1 MAPAT
6 TASAPANRARDDLDS
21 TYVDLVCRFSYTA
34 NPEPRWT
41 YLEKSVNNVMTKLQ
55 EGLDM
60 KTYM

>member
-1 MAPAT
+1 MM
-6 TASAPANRARDDLDS
+6 SWSLSNANL
-21 TYVDLVCRFSYTA
+21 TL
-34 NPEPRWT
+34 RWT